1 MVEMAEMVEM
11 LEMLE
16 MLEMVE
22 MEELRGDLED
32 VWCLDDDE
40 SKLNDD
46 DKL

>member
-1 MVEMAEMVEM
+1 MVEMVELVEM
-11 LEMLE
+11 L
-16 MLEMVE
+16 E

-32 VWCLDDDE
+32 IRCLDDDE